1 MWALRVS
8 HSAVVDGWRER
19 ERALRRRGHRV
30 DVVSAAVWSEGGRPV
45 TLTPRPGETVVAAR
59 TFGSHPALFLY
70 DPRPLW
76 TALGRP
82 VDVVDIHEEPFALAT
97 AEVLLIRWLRRQP
110 APYLVYS
117 AQNIDKRHP
126 LPFRWIERAVL
137 RHANGV
143 NVCNTAAGRIAQRKG
158 FPGRARTVDLG
169 TDLAAFAPRAYA
181 VTPGE
186 APVVGFAGRLDAA
199 KGADVLLHA
208 AALEPGVQVRVAGDG
223 PERRALQELA
233 GTLGISDR
241 VEFVGAL
248 APKELPD
255 FYRSL
260 DVLAVPSLTT
270 SSWVEQFGRVAIE
283 AMACGI
289 PVVVSDS
296 GALPEVVAGAALVV
310 AEGDATELAKALSAV
325 VHDADVAAR
334 LREAGLSRAA
344 ATSWDRVALEHEAMY
359 RAATK
364 QWDGGIH
371 CDARSLEVVVVAY
384 GQPDLLAEA
393 LAPLRGLSVTVV
405 DNSSSASV
413 RAVTERFAA
422 RYVDPGHNGGFGA
435 GVNEALRHVDPRAD
449 VLLVNP
455 DAVVHPDDVAR
466 LRSALL
472 AEPDLASVGPS
483 QVDANGTPSRVEWP
497 FPSPVATWVEAVGL
511 GRLRRNR
518 YVIGSVLLLRREAI
532 DHVGPF
538 DDVRFFLY
546 AEETDWAHRAV
557 RLGWRHALVPTAR
570 ATHVGAATSTD
581 AAAREGHFHAA
592 QEVYLRKHF
601 GSLGWQVGRAG
612 QVVGSAV
619 RGVVLPG
626 PRGEVARSRLRLYLR
641 GPARSETRPD
651 DSHPAPVT
659 VVARTLAGT
668 VAGTTEGAAS

>member
-1 MWALRVS
+1 
-8 HSAVVDGWRER
+8 
-19 ERALRRRGHRV
+19 
-30 DVVSAAVWSEGGRPV
+30 
-45 TLTPRPGETVVAAR
+45 
-59 TFGSHPALFLY
+59 
-70 DPRPLW
+70 
-76 TALGRP
+76 
-82 VDVVDIHEEPFALAT
+82 
-97 AEVLLIRWLRRQP
+97 
-110 APYLVYS
+110 
-117 AQNIDKRHP
+117 
-126 LPFRWIERAVL
+126 
-137 RHANGV
+137 
-143 NVCNTAAGRIAQRKG
+143 
-158 FPGRARTVDLG
+158 
-169 TDLAAFAPRAYA
+169 
-181 VTPGE
+181 
-186 APVVGFAGRLDAA
+186 
-199 KGADVLLHA
+199 
-208 AALEPGVQVRVAGDG
+208 
-223 PERRALQELA
+223 
-233 GTLGISDR
+233 
-241 VEFVGAL
+241 
-248 APKELPD
+248 
-255 FYRSL
+255 
-260 DVLAVPSLTT
+260 
-270 SSWVEQFGRVAIE
+270 
-283 AMACGI
+283 
-289 PVVVSDS
+289 
-296 GALPEVVAGAALVV
+296 
-310 AEGDATELAKALSAV
+310 
-325 VHDADVAAR
+325 
-334 LREAGLSRAA
+334 
-344 ATSWDRVALEHEAMY
+344 
-359 RAATK
+359 
-364 QWDGGIH
+364 
-371 CDARSLEVVVVAY
+371 
-384 GQPDLLAEA
+384 

-422 RYVDPGHNGGFGA
+422 RYVDPGHNGGSGA

-455 DAVVHPDDVAR
+455 DAVVHPDDVER

-538 DDVRFFLY
+538 DDERFFLY

-612 QVVGSAV
+612 QVVGSAG

-651 DSHPAPVT
+651 ASRPAPVT
-659 VVARTLAGT
+659 GVATTLAGT